1 MGDRKKAPS
10 QRQLRVGEE
19 LRHVLAGILARGDV
33 RDADVENAVITVT
46 EVRASPDLKH
56 ATVFVSPLG
65 GGDQAALLDGLKRSA
80 RYLRGQVSKQVHL
93 RHTPQLVFELDTSFD
108 TAGHIDELLHR
119 PDVRRDLDH
128 GGGGD
133 E

>member
-19 LRHVLAGILARGDV
+19 LRHAIAGILARDDI
-33 RDADVENAVITVT
+33 RDPDVEGVVITVT
-46 EVRASPDLKH
+46 EVRASPDLKR
-56 ATVFVSPLG
+56 ATVFITPLG
-65 GGDQAALLDGLKRSA
+65 GGDHDAVLQGLKRSA

-93 RHTPQLVFELDTSFD
+93 RHTPQFVFELDTSFD

-119 PDVRRDLDH
+119 PEVRRDLAR
-128 GGGGD
+128 GD
-133 E
+133 D